1 MSLIFS
7 IFWHGARMPCE
18 VVRERAGFSVQISFG
33 PQNWENG
40 PKMSQKQGKKF
51 FHFIVKHGH

>member
-1 MSLIFS
+1 
-7 IFWHGARMPCE
+7 MPCE

>member
-1 MSLIFS
+1 
-7 IFWHGARMPCE
+7 MPCE

-51 FHFIVKHGH
+51 FHFIVKDGH